1 MPSLVRSWIA
11 LSAVVAPALALAQPA
26 DPAASTSAGFGWLW
40 ILAAVAIVA
49 ALFCDRV
56 RPPPWFAS
64 DAALAASL
72 SS

>member
-40 ILAAVAIVA
+40 IARSGGDRRG
-49 ALFCDRV
+49 ALLDRV
-56 RPPPWFAS
+56 RRPPWSAS

>member
-11 LSAVVAPALALAQPA
+11 LSAVVVPALALAQPA

-49 ALFCDRV
+49 ALFWIVFAGRRGP
-56 RPPPWFAS
+56 RPMPPS
-64 DAALAASL
+64 QRP
-72 SS
+72 